1 MRKTFILLA
10 VILVSLSMA
19 WADIDFLMENSGA
32 GLGYDAANSTYTV
45 KLKIRSNTGPQSI
58 GHFNLRVLYN
68 NNVLNFD
75 MASSS
80 FDDPL
85 FSYDPFNMT
94 PSYIGNPVEMSNIKC
109 GFNVL
114 FTQSF
119 QMFAYSLD
127 TTFIDVGTLVFN
139 VVGSD
144 DNIDLHWDQ
153 SGVQNQ
159 ILTWE
164 SMAIPTNSF
173 AGDINEIIGTPVTVT
188 APNGGETLY
197 AGDMQQI
204 TWNAPA
210 LPTVDVEVSYDDMAT
225 WTLLADDIQN
235 TGSYDWTV
243 TDQYSSTCHVRV
255 SGDFDGSSYS
265 DVSDAAFA
273 ISVNAIEPANLTA
286 SVTNQVDVQLNW
298 DAPASAYVTGYK
310 VYRDN
315 NMIHEITDPATTSYL
330 DAGLSA
336 GLYDYYVTAVYG
348 AIESNT
354 SNVANVEVEI
364 PYAPTNLQGTVQNVT
379 DIVLTWQ
386 MGTGPVRAQEQ
397 TIITSENSMFSQAV
411 NVPVEISSQQTL
423 YPDRSLLGYK
433 IYKDNVMVHQIN
445 DPAILT
451 WTDSGLS
458 NGTYMYYVK
467 AVFSSGDSPESN
479 RIQMDIEGLY
489 APRNLTHTIN
499 GNDITVTWQTP
510 LTGPTRSL
518 LGYKV
523 YRDGNVIH
531 TFITADTLT
540 YTDMNLA
547 NGSYSY
553 TVSAMYSSGESPQ
566 TAAVVVDLEIAYA
579 PRNLT
584 AMVMNDND
592 VDLAWNT
599 PAVNSVTRATRETAP
614 TLSAAAV
621 QESYSNGVDV
631 ITPQRLERT
640 LTQFEIYRNDQLIHT
655 TAGVTDTTYSDT
667 TLANGSYN
675 YYVKAVY
682 TSGTS
687 PESNT
692 ATVTIA
698 VPYAPSNVAT
708 TVDTNDV
715 TITWAA
721 PPTNERNVTAYKVYR
736 DDAEIHV
743 TADATV
749 LTYED
754 MDLMNGNYTYYVIAV
769 YADGDSAPSASAMAG
784 VHFAYAPMYLNYT
797 TNNDTVNLYWS
808 INDFVDTDSLQS
820 FVIYRDNTE
829 IGTVDYMSEADTMF
843 IETGLA
849 GGEYDY
855 TVAAVYSFGTSDQCD
870 PVSVIVEIVANGNN
884 ENAPV
889 KTMLSGNYPN
899 PFNPETA
906 IHYSLKADSR
916 VNITVYNIKG
926 QKVRTLINDHQ
937 TSGDHEVIWN
947 GKSDAGQDVGT
958 GVYFYKMTTGNYT
971 KINKMTLLK

>member
-10 VILVSLSMA
+10 VILVSLSLA
-19 WADIDFLMENSGA
+19 WADIDFLMDNTST
-32 GLGYDAANSTYTV
+32 GLGYDAVNSTYTV
-45 KLKIRSNTGPQSI
+45 KLKVRNHDGNAAI

-68 NNVLNFD
+68 NNVLDFD
-75 MASSS
+75 INSSS

-85 FSYDPFNMT
+85 LSFDPFGIT
-94 PSYIGNPVEMSNIKC
+94 PSYTGLPVEMSSIKC

-114 FTQSF
+114 FNQSF
-119 QMFAYSLD
+119 EAMAYVLD
-127 TTFIDVGTLVFN
+127 TTFIDIGTLVFN
-139 VVGSD
+139 VTGSD

-159 ILTWE
+159 ILYWDGTP
-164 SMAIPTNSF
+164 IPTNSF
-173 AGDINEIIGTPVTVT
+173 TGDINEIIGTPVTVS

-210 LPTVDVEVSYDDMAT
+210 LPVVDVEVSYDNMVN

-243 TDQYSSTCHVRV
+243 SDQYSTTCHVRV

-265 DVSDAAFA
+265 DVSDAAFT
-273 ISVNAIEPANLTA
+273 ISVNALEPTNLTA
-286 SVTNQVDVQLNW
+286 NVTNQVDVQLGW

-310 VYRDN
+310 IYRDN

-330 DAGLSA
+330 DATLSA
-336 GLYDYYVTAVYG
+336 GIYDYHVTAIYG
-348 AIESNT
+348 TIESVPSNT
-354 SNVANVEVEI
+354 ANVEVEI
-364 PYAPTNLQGTVQNVT
+364 PYAPNNLQGTVQNVT

-386 MGTGPVRAQEQ
+386 MGTGPVRSPGF
-397 TIITSENSMFSQAV
+397 TVVSSGSGMFARAIA
-411 NVPVEISSQQTL
+411 NPVARRNQQTL

-451 WTDSGLS
+451 WTDAGLS

-489 APRNLTHTIN
+489 EPRNLTHTLN

-523 YRDGNVIH
+523 YRDGSVIH

-553 TVSAMYSSGESPQ
+553 TVSAQYSSGESPQ
-566 TAAVVVDLEIAYA
+566 TAPVVVNLEIAYA
-579 PRNLT
+579 PQNLT
-584 AMVMNDND
+584 ATVVNDND

-599 PAVNSVTRATRETAP
+599 PPVNSVTRTTRSNAP
-614 TLSAAAV
+614 EFSVSGPQVRLFD
-621 QESYSNGVDV
+621 GVNDV
-631 ITPQRLERT
+631 TPERLERT
-640 LTQFEIYRNDQLIHT
+640 LTQYEIYRNDQIIHT
-655 TAGVTDTTYSDT
+655 TAGVNDTTYTDT

-682 TSGTS
+682 TSGSS

-692 ATVTIA
+692 ANVVIE
-698 VPYAPSNVAT
+698 VPYAPENVAT
-708 TVDTNDV
+708 VVDTNDV
-715 TITWAA
+715 TISWDA
-721 PPTNERNVTAYKVYR
+721 PPVNERNITSYKVYR
-736 DDAEIHV
+736 DGNEIHQ
-743 TADATV
+743 TADETV
-749 LTYED
+749 MTYTD

-769 YADGDSAPSASAMAG
+769 YTDGDSAPSASVMAG
-784 VHFAYAPMYLNYT
+784 VHFAYMPLNLTYT

-820 FVIYRDNTE
+820 FVIYRDNNE
-829 IGTVDYMSEADTMF
+829 IASVDYMSEADTMF
-843 IETGLA
+843 TETGLA

-855 TVAAVYSFGTSDQCD
+855 TVAAVYSFGTSDPCA
-870 PVSVIVEIVANGNN
+870 PVSVLVQIVANGND

-889 KTMLSGNYPN
+889 KTMLTGNYPN
-899 PFNPETA
+899 PFNPETS
-906 IHYSLKADSR
+906 IHYSLKNDSR
-916 VNITVYNIKG
+916 VNITIYNIKG
-926 QKVRTLINDHQ
+926 QKVKTLINDHQ
-937 TSGDHEVIWN
+937 SAGDHQIIWN

-958 GVYFYKMTTGNYT
+958 GVYFYRMTTGKYT